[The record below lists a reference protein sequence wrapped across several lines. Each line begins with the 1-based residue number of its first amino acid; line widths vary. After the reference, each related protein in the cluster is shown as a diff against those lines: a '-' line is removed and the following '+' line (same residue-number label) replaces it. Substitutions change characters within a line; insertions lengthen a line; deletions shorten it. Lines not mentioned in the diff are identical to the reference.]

1 MSRPILGKTLSRFVG
16 GSHLLTVL
24 WVLVAGSKASK
35 APPQTFPW
43 TYLPHIP
50 WNWRWTFSLE
60 SEIKLEMNMEQCAS
74 NATQLNLCYS
84 WIRVTYWP
92 EICFNKELFF
102 TFMCKSESLRSWYVC
117 KSESGT
123 SWCEFAVSNE
133 NIAIISPIHCI
144 FIGWWHKI
152 NVCTRFFS
160 SFQALTKAFL
170 LKVHKSIME
179 DEIIKI
185 NQKLTWS
192 SLKPQE
198 HKKLKQTH
206 TQKPVG
212 CRTGSLHTSLDICDH
227 DICSFNL
234 F

>member
-1 MSRPILGKTLSRFVG
+1 MYWGACLCLLRESSYHWFWQFFTDYWVQDLGVQQIKKAIFHVKANFRKDFEPFCWRQPPPDCPLSAG
-16 GSHLLTVL
+16 GRLQ
-24 WVLVAGSKASK
+24 ASK

-74 NATQLNLCYS
+74 NATQLNLFYS

-152 NVCTRFFS
+152 NVWRRFSS

-170 LKVHKSIME
+170 NLSWNM
-179 DEIIKI
+179 
-185 NQKLTWS
+185 
-192 SLKPQE
+192 
-198 HKKLKQTH
+198 
-206 TQKPVG
+206 
-212 CRTGSLHTSLDICDH
+212 TS
-227 DICSFNL
+227 
-234 F
+234 